1 MVGQFQGGFLIAWL
15 RRCQRKLFCKDVSD
29 QRVNALIWPVSL
41 KECLVVAAQNFGQGR
56 RNSGGA
62 THSRVAVQHDAAQL
76 FVQGKDE
83 APDLSCI
90 IAGKETIWAV
100 FFRGQITVEKREAED
115 SQAVWG

>member
-15 RRCQRKLFCKDVSD
+15 RRWQRKLFCKDVSD

-56 RNSGGA
+56 RNSGRA
-62 THSRVAVQHDAAQL
+62 THSRVAVQHDAVQLLAQGQHKTPNL
-76 FVQGKDE
+76 
-83 APDLSCI
+83 PCI
-90 IAGKETIWAV
+90 ISGKETIWAV
-100 FFRGQITVEKREAED
+100 FFLGEITVEKSEAED

>member
-1 MVGQFQGGFLIAWL
+1 ML
-15 RRCQRKLFCKDVSD
+15 
-29 QRVNALIWPVSL
+29 
-41 KECLVVAAQNFGQGR
+41 GR
-56 RNSGGA
+56 RRTELWTRPPQLRGA

-100 FFRGQITVEKREAED
+100 FFRGQLTVEKREAED
-115 SQAVWG
+115 SPSGVGMTESSPHRMDSS